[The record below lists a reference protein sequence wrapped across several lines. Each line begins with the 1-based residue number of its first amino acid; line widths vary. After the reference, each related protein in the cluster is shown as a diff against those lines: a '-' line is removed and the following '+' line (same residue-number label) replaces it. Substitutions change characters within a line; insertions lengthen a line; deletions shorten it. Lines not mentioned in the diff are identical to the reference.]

1 LQPDYL
7 NLVDTTIVVVVEGKS
22 GEEIGLKQCVS
33 HHLPWW
39 CMVT

>member
-1 LQPDYL
+1 M
-7 NLVDTTIVVVVEGKS
+7 IVVVEGKS
-22 GEEIGLKQCVS
+22 GEEIGSKWHVS